1 MPEELAAEVYD
12 AVLYRTG
19 MQLRSQR
26 QTRMAILASKDTA
39 LIRLVEQM
47 NRLQLE
53 RKNFKVDYGVLGLA
67 FNEQMR
73 SMGQLN
79 YEIDALER
87 QLIERSEPYR
97 RRYAT
102 EASWHQIKE
111 KLKNDE
117 AAIEFVFSR
126 EYIMALVLKK
136 NSRKPIPVRLGKN
149 EELMKGLQ
157 ALDAKTSARM
167 AVKLYNERALDL
179 YALLWAPLEPYLKG
193 VRTVYYA
200 TPGILNN
207 LSFAAFATPDGGYL
221 IDKYDLC
228 PLTTTAMLL
237 RPQSDERPQ
246 SALLMGNIFYSEKQ
260 RLLAGTTNAEQV
272 RGTVDDFGIDD
283 FEERGVSKDHFKY
296 LPFTNR
302 EVEDITAELGRNNW
316 NMEDITVKK
325 GMEASE
331 QALKELAA
339 AGPTVIHLATH
350 GFFVANRKQALDI
363 PFFQNREPDYAMYRA
378 GVALANAETAWCGKG
393 TDTGEND
400 GILTA
405 DEVSRLNLQHT
416 QLVVLSA
423 CETALGNYSY
433 EGVFGLPRGFKQAGV
448 RSLLVSLWSVN
459 DHSTSLL
466 MSAFYRYWLEGLSK
480 REALRK
486 ATDEVRKVYPQPF
499 YWAPFVL
506 LDAN

>member
-1 MPEELAAEVYD
+1 M
-12 AVLYRTG
+12 
-19 MQLRSQR
+19 
-26 QTRMAILASKDTA
+26 
-39 LIRLVEQM
+39 
-47 NRLQLE
+47 
-53 RKNFKVDYGVLGLA
+53 
-67 FNEQMR
+67 
-73 SMGQLN
+73 
-79 YEIDALER
+79 
-87 QLIERSEPYR
+87 
-97 RRYAT
+97 
-102 EASWHQIKE
+102 
-111 KLKNDE
+111 
-117 AAIEFVFSR
+117 
-126 EYIMALVLKK
+126 
-136 NSRKPIPVRLGKN
+136 
-149 EELMKGLQ
+149 
-157 ALDAKTSARM
+157 
-167 AVKLYNERALDL
+167 
-179 YALLWAPLEPYLKG
+179 
-193 VRTVYYA
+193 
-200 TPGILNN
+200 
-207 LSFAAFATPDGGYL
+207 
-221 IDKYDLC
+221 
-228 PLTTTAMLL
+228 
-237 RPQSDERPQ
+237 
-246 SALLMGNIFYSEKQ
+246 
-260 RLLAGTTNAEQV
+260 
-272 RGTVDDFGIDD
+272 
-283 FEERGVSKDHFKY
+283 SKDHFKY

-339 AGPTVIHLATH
+339 TGPAVIHLATH

>member
-1 MPEELAAEVYD
+1 MRSQILYYQHMEYNEAERDRCLLAYRELVEQQETDDWDAWFDLGDLYWGMDKKQEAVPFYEKAYEQLTSSPRVTVNDKLKGIVRLCNTYVEERKWKEMVAPARAFYANVKEMMDGNFQLMTESEQNNFMDTYRDPAMWLTCLLEQMPEELAAEVYD

-67 FNEQMR
+67 FNEQMQ
-73 SMGQLN
+73 SIGKLT

-102 EASWHQIKE
+102 EASWHQLRE

-136 NSRKPIPVRLGKN
+136 NCRKPIPVRLGKN

-207 LSFAAFATPDGGYL
+207 LSFAAFATPDG
-221 IDKYDLC
+221 
-228 PLTTTAMLL
+228 
-237 RPQSDERPQ
+237 
-246 SALLMGNIFYSEKQ
+246 
-260 RLLAGTTNAEQV
+260 
-272 RGTVDDFGIDD
+272 
-283 FEERGVSKDHFKY
+283 
-296 LPFTNR
+296 
-302 EVEDITAELGRNNW
+302 
-316 NMEDITVKK
+316 
-325 GMEASE
+325 
-331 QALKELAA
+331 
-339 AGPTVIHLATH
+339 
-350 GFFVANRKQALDI
+350 
-363 PFFQNREPDYAMYRA
+363 
-378 GVALANAETAWCGKG
+378 
-393 TDTGEND
+393 DT
-400 GILTA
+400 
-405 DEVSRLNLQHT
+405 
-416 QLVVLSA
+416 
-423 CETALGNYSY
+423 
-433 EGVFGLPRGFKQAGV
+433 
-448 RSLLVSLWSVN
+448 
-459 DHSTSLL
+459 
-466 MSAFYRYWLEGLSK
+466 
-480 REALRK
+480 
-486 ATDEVRKVYPQPF
+486 
-499 YWAPFVL
+499 
-506 LDAN
+506 